1 MEDHLDH
8 PVIIPIEPSLDIV
21 DTGSHNEDMVDDIRS
36 ISSNKQWSFGDCNI
50 SKGLAEFIAIQLA
63 LYILMI
69 ASIFGIYKDPSN
81 VTLWA
86 STLCLLVG
94 VLAPNPKLE
103 TQKGSSAPSFIQKH
117 YTVESR
123 E

>member
-1 MEDHLDH
+1 MENQLDN
-8 PVIIPIEPSLDIV
+8 PVIIPIEPSL

-36 ISSNKQWSFGDCNI
+36 ISSSNKQWSFGDCNI
-50 SKGLAEFIAIQLA
+50 SKGLAEFIAIQVA

-69 ASIFGIYKDPSN
+69 ASIFGIFKDPSN

-86 STLCLLVG
+86 STLCLLIG
-94 VLAPNPKLE
+94 VLSPNPKLE